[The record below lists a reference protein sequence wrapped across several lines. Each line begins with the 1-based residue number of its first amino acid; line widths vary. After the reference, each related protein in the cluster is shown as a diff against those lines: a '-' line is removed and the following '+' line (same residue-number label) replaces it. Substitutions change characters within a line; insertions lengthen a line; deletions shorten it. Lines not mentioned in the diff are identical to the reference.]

1 MEQPNN
7 QKNEE
12 NPANAIE
19 NPLETIPSN
28 NNIDNNNLN
37 LNLNE
42 IAGNQNNKQKYS
54 TIQEY
59 LDKLLYP
66 SLKIA
71 INDLINEIKNNDYY
85 KDLEKEFNSCF
96 FRNKAE
102 ILQKQKQLLKLERGD
117 DYSEGDYE
125 YWLRQ
130 NVELNESK
138 TERDLDNEEEED
150 PDLDDSDILN
160 LQEEQLEKESE
171 EENQNKFDPIKF
183 LVERLREINL
193 NKGGDNNNNDLELS
207 LEKEVNVDELNLSN
221 QNNNLL
227 NNNEVHDDKEI
238 NAVIPQTISSQQE
251 EKKENNK

>member
-7 QKNEE
+7 QKIEE

-28 NNIDNNNLN
+28 NNIENNNLN

-42 IAGNQNNKQKYS
+42 NPQNNKQKYS

-193 NKGGDNNNNDLELS
+193 NKNAGNKELDFS
-207 LEKEVNVDELNLSN
+207 LENEKNNVNDI
-221 QNNNLL
+221 
-227 NNNEVHDDKEI
+227 NNESGNDVSAKNMDDLGDIE
-238 NAVIPQTISSQQE
+238 
-251 EKKENNK
+251 